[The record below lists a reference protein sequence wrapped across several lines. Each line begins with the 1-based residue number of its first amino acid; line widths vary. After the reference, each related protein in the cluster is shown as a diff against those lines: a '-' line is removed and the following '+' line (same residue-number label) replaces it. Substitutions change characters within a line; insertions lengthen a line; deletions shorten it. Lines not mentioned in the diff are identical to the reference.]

1 MSLSERYV
9 DNFTIEPEVI
19 DKTKQEISNYFF
31 IGQYNQVL
39 KYLNIYST

>member
-1 MSLSERYV
+1 MSLSERYA

-19 DKTKQEISNYFF
+19 NETKQETSNYFF

-39 KYLNIYST
+39 KYLNFYST